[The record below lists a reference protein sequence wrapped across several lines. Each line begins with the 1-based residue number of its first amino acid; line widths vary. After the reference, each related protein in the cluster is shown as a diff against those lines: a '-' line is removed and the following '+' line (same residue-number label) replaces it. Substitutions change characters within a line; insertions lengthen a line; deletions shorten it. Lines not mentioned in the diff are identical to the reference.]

1 MYHNFLSIL
10 EMVLNLNS
18 GTQQSRL
25 LMIASFP
32 TLVKY
37 LIKYAK
43 ARTDQTILIWILYLM
58 VLKPVY
64 SMKLNLLY
72 FLGKNP

>member
-25 LMIASFP
+25 LMIASFL

-43 ARTDQTILIWILYLM
+43 PRTDQMILIWILYLM

-72 FLGKNP
+72 FLRKNP

>member
-1 MYHNFLSIL
+1 
-10 EMVLNLNS
+10 MVLNLNS

-43 ARTDQTILIWILYLM
+43 PRTDQMILIWILYLM
-58 VLKPVY
+58 VFNVY

-72 FLGKNP
+72 FLRKNP